1 MYKFHFRS
9 LKWLFLAIL
18 IIESLGIIYLTESFG
33 ALKAAGFIFF
43 SVLLGIYIL
52 KKQSFSLLQLLKQQ
66 NFSYS
71 LDIKEINERFI
82 KILAGCLFIFPGI
95 LTDIFAC
102 ILFFSPLR
110 RIIFMGL
117 LKFFCQKELIPPAS
131 QSIIELK
138 GEEYKNLP

>member
-1 MYKFHFRS
+1 MVVFSHSYNRKSWYYLPDGEFGRFESGRFY
-9 LKWLFLAIL
+9 FLL
-18 IIESLGIIYLTESFG
+18 CSSWNL
-33 ALKAAGFIFF
+33 
-43 SVLLGIYIL
+43 YI

-66 NFSYS
+66 NFSCS
-71 LDIKEINERFI
+71 LDIREINERFI

-110 RIIFMGL
+110 RVIFMGL